1 MEKITERLSTDY
13 FVHSVCAERFFYFDG
28 KPKMKIYYSFLMER
42 EPVYALVD
50 DSGDYVQEIRKSE
63 FDRRISEMKAA

>member
-13 FVHSVCAERFFYFDG
+13 FVYPVCAERFFYLDG
-28 KPKMKIYYSFLMER
+28 KPKMKIYYSFLMYR

-50 DSGDYVQEIRKSE
+50 DSGDYVCEIRKSE
-63 FDRRISEMKAA
+63 FDARLSKMKAA

>member
-13 FVHSVCAERFFYFDG
+13 FVYPVCAERFFYLDG
-28 KPKMKIYYSFLMER
+28 KPKVKIYYSFLMQCD
-42 EPVYALVD
+42 PVYAIVD
-50 DSGDYVQEIRKSE
+50 DSGDYVREIRKAE